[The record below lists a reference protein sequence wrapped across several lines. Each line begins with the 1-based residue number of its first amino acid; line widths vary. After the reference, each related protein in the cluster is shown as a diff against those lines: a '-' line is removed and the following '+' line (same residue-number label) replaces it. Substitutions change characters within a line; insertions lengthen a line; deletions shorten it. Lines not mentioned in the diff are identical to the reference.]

1 MLAGNVLAATCSV
14 PCKAILPLARPAT
27 ISRARAAETGP
38 KANSYHLDFVRRKET
53 PAHRRQSL
61 AFPHQLLPLPGD
73 GTFPLFV
80 HRRNTYHT
88 EPLFVST
95 FIPIQTLAKR
105 GGIQAVVLNPFAA
118 FIPVL
123 GLYHVVLDAEFLEP
137 AVQMEPE
144 GTRFI
149 TGHDFVR
156 ELLLFDH
163 EQE

>member
-1 MLAGNVLAATCSV
+1 MDV
-14 PCKAILPLARPAT
+14 
-27 ISRARAAETGP
+27 
-38 KANSYHLDFVRRKET
+38 VRRKET

-88 EPLFVST
+88 ERLFVST
-95 FIPIQTLAKR
+95 FLPIQTLAQR

-123 GLYHVVLDAEFLEP
+123 GLYHVALDAEFLEP
-137 AVQMEPE
+137 AVQMESE
-144 GTRFI
+144 GASFI
-149 TGHDFVR
+149 TRHDCVR
-156 ELLLFDH
+156 ELLRFDH
-163 EQE
+163 EQK